1 MKEENEGVSGA
12 ERKCTETVI
21 KVLTLI
27 ATKQLS
33 LLGLGFN
40 GVVVK
45 KSSQCVLR
53 LNPPFS
59 MEHTNEE

>member
-1 MKEENEGVSGA
+1 MREENEGVSGA

-21 KVLTLI
+21 KVLTVI

-45 KSSQCVLR
+45 SSQVLR